1 MGRSSSTGLPFL
13 VARIDAGQYTY
24 HREVPA
30 ALAPLVVG
38 EVLLPWSGRTRV
50 LAGKSTVKV
59 SLGTGDEKTAH
70 NRWAAVHP
78 QIDALVQ
85 MAEVRTRD
93 FNRPEPQADVPR
105 LEPAHIRTVAGQAY
119 HDVLAT
125 DDRGQVEQGYATPL
139 AQLLLRIAQGA
150 APGGSHATMIAERAA
165 RRLEQRLH
173 EGRIRDRHTWMLDKP
188 IIEEELD
195 DDATRLL
202 ATDLSEGDRL
212 APEQVEALAHG
223 IRIDEIPSEVEQRL
237 RENNLDLP
245 PGHIDRRALAL
256 AITRAKLRA
265 LHDVGKR
272 DRGAPIDTP
281 ARPPVVQPETAPVE
295 PVPCLSQML
304 DRWIAMAR
312 PEDKQI
318 GDARRYVRLFT
329 TMHGDLSV
337 DQITG
342 RHVRTYRDALL
353 ECPRNAP
360 SRLATASIAE
370 LSAWAKANPGKKPLG
385 RNTINAKGVGTIA
398 TMLGQALQDD
408 HIRSNPAEGQLLPT
422 DDSDTQERRPFTA
435 EELNRIFT
443 TAIYQDDSRI
453 PKGGGGWAG
462 YWLPLLSLYTGARL
476 EELGQALISDIRCK
490 HGIDYLDIT
499 TLSENDDDDGSKALK
514 TGSSRRRIPLHA
526 MLIRL
531 GFLDYVSAMKAKGAT
546 RLFPDLCEY
555 RERYTKNFSRWF
567 GRWLTKLELADP
579 SLAFHSFRHS
589 FTAELRRLKCNASIM
604 KELLGHKQGDA
615 TSGYGRTNGYMH
627 ELGELNDEIQ
637 RIRFPGLCI
646 DHLLAM
652 RPWQKT

>member
-1 MGRSSSTGLPFL
+1 MGRSSSTGFPFL
-13 VARIDAGQYTY
+13 VARLDAGQYTY

-38 EVLLPWSGRTRV
+38 DLFLPWSGRTRV

-59 SLGTGDEKTAH
+59 SLGTGDERTARE
-70 NRWAAVHP
+70 RWAAVHP

-85 MAEVRTRD
+85 MADLRTR
-93 FNRPEPQADVPR
+93 NVSRPEPRADVPR
-105 LEPAHIRTVAGQAY
+105 LDPAHIRTVAGQAY

-125 DDRGQVEQGYATPL
+125 DDRGQVEHGYATPL
-139 AQLLLRIAQGA
+139 AQLLLRISQGA
-150 APGGSHATMIAERAA
+150 APGGTHATMIAERAA

-188 IIEEELD
+188 IVEEELD
-195 DDATRLL
+195 DDATLL
-202 ATDLSEGDRL
+202 LSTDLSEGDRL

-223 IRIDEIPSEVEQRL
+223 IRIDEIPSEVELRL

-245 PGHIDRRALAL
+245 PGHVDRRALAL

-265 LHDVGKR
+265 LLDVGKR

-281 ARPPVVQPETAPVE
+281 ARPPVVQPETVPVE

-312 PEDKQI
+312 PGDKQI

-329 TMHGDLSV
+329 TMHGDLPV
-337 DQITG
+337 GQITG

-370 LSAWAKANPGKKPLG
+370 LSAWAKANPGKRTLG

-398 TMLGQALQDD
+398 TMLNQALQDE
-408 HIRSNPAEGQLLPT
+408 HIRSNPAESQLLPIA
-422 DDSDTQERRPFTA
+422 DSDTQERRPFTA

-443 TAIYQDDSRI
+443 TAIYQDSPRI
-453 PKGGGGWAG
+453 PAGGGGWAA

-476 EELGQALISDIRCK
+476 EELGQALIGDVRCK
-490 HGIDYLDIT
+490 YGIDYLDIT
-499 TLSENDDDDGSKALK
+499 TLSDNEDDDVAKALK
-514 TGSSRRRIPLHA
+514 SESSRRRIPLHA

-531 GFLDYVSAMKAKGAT
+531 GFLDYVSAVKARGAT
-546 RLFPDLCEY
+546 RLFPDLAEY
-555 RERYTKNFSRWF
+555 RGRYTKNFSRWW
-567 GRWLTKLELADP
+567 GRWLTKLELADS

-589 FTAELRRLKCNASIM
+589 FTAELRRLKCNVSIM
-604 KELLGHKQGDA
+604 KELLDHKQLDT

-627 ELGELNDEIQ
+627 ELGDLNEELQ
-637 RIRFPGLCI
+637 RTSYPGLCL
-646 DHLLAM
+646 DRLLAM
-652 RPWQKT
+652 RPWQQP